1 MPRYICFRC
10 GRETI
15 HLSVAR
21 AAQAA
26 GVTRATMYNWINRS
40 LVHCVVRPSGRKF
53 VCTESVVHEYLPS
66 NGLPDVVPLV
76 AMGAAGGR

>member
-10 GRETI
+10 GHETV

-21 AAQAA
+21 AADVA
-26 GVTRATMYNWINRS
+26 GVTRATMYNWINRG

-53 VCTESVVHEYLPS
+53 VCTESLVHQYVPGGVVVDGANLV
-66 NGLPDVVPLV
+66 GLSVALV
-76 AMGAAGGR
+76 R